1 MCNDLAL
8 MKLRPFFHGAE
19 QVHVKSLQDS
29 VDGFVQ
35 EGAEFGH
42 ADRLLLDDAA
52 VCGSAHQFD
61 NGKKEKLGLFIG
73 RTALG
78 EEFPVGL
85 SEMVTVVIRVIF
97 QKVYKDAHGQIF
109 MEEIHQGGTSFHPV
123 QYVIH
128 KKMDLRLKAGH
139 LCFEHGNMG
148 IIKQFLCL
156 VHDQLGPDV
165 IFVLEIQ
172 IERTFCNTCL
182 IYDVG
187 DRRLGDA
194 LSRKQFESGLI
205 ESVFFHF
212 LINFYF
218 SHICTS
224 IQTCPFLCAA
234 LCGRWNCNT
243 IT

>member
-1 MCNDLAL
+1 M
-8 MKLRPFFHGAE
+8 
-19 QVHVKSLQDS
+19 
-29 VDGFVQ
+29 Q

-42 ADRLLLDDAA
+42 TDRLLLDDTA
-52 VCGSAHQFD
+52 VCGSAHEFD
-61 NGKKEKLGLFIG
+61 NGKKEQLGLFIG
-73 RTALG
+73 RRTALG

-85 SEMVTVVIRVIF
+85 PEMVTAVIRIIF
-97 QKVYKDAHGQIF
+97 QKINEDAHGQIF
-109 MEEIHQGGTSFHPV
+109 MEEIHQGGTPFHPV
-123 QYVIH
+123 QYIIH

-139 LCFEHGNMG
+139 LCFKHGDMG
-148 IIKQFLCL
+148 IIEELLCL
-156 VHDQLGPDV
+156 VHDQLGPDI

-172 IERTFCNTCL
+172 IERTFCNTCF
-182 IYDVG
+182 IHDVG

-205 ESVFFHF
+205 QSVFFHF

-224 IQTCPFLCAA
+224 IQTGPFLCAA
-234 LCGRWNCNT
+234 LCGSWKYRNCNT